1 VIALKRIGDAVVLVV
16 RMVREDPV
24 KRMTVVAPTG
34 GAPIWIMA
42 APPETPLLDDGGRLM
57 RR

>member
-24 KRMTVVAPTG
+24 KRMTAVAPSK
-34 GAPIWIMA
+34 GAPISPVA
-42 APPETPLLDDGGRLM
+42 APETLLLDDSGRLM